1 LDFKGLF
8 EIRESGLGT
17 KGVGWRIGRPAKF
30 RFSDPVPEIWPPAAT
45 SPGGKGQSSHFS
57 GTVMPST
64 GYRRG
69 FAMHVPLVPLLGFC
83 AATLAVLLVV
93 LPMEWN
99 RLSRDYADRDKP
111 KRRPGQLS
119 ND

>member
-1 LDFKGLF
+1 
-8 EIRESGLGT
+8 
-17 KGVGWRIGRPAKF
+17 
-30 RFSDPVPEIWPPAAT
+30 
-45 SPGGKGQSSHFS
+45 
-57 GTVMPST
+57 
-64 GYRRG
+64 
-69 FAMHVPLVPLLGFC
+69 MHVPLVPLLGFC